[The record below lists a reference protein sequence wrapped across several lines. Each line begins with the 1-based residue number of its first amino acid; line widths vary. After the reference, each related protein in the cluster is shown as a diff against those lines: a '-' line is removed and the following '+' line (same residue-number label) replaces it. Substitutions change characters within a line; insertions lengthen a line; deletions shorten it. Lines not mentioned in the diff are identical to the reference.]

1 MKRTAIKTTAMN
13 EDDKIKLSE
22 LFEALSIVEGMRLLL
37 GRMEKADT
45 SDPAARAMIT
55 FFRSVLRKYEKKTT
69 GYRINF
75 DDLDNLEIIDETLRK
90 FNKN

>member
-1 MKRTAIKTTAMN
+1 
-13 EDDKIKLSE
+13 
-22 LFEALSIVEGMRLLL
+22 
-37 GRMEKADT
+37 MEKADT